1 MSKKKK
7 IQKPLIILTAGGTG
21 GHIYPAEA
29 LAEELEQRNY
39 RLLFVSDKRG
49 LDNYHG
55 NLSKIP
61 NISVSSGPLMGKSK
75 WLKIKNLIKTMY
87 GIIQSI
93 RLLLKKKPACVIGF
107 GGYASF
113 PCSVAAILLGIDL
126 IIHEQNSMMS
136 RTNRFLSKY
145 ATFVATSFKK
155 TKYAPSGRKTVLIGM
170 PIRQSITALYNQ
182 PRPKISKNLPFNIL
196 IIGGSQGAKIFSD
209 IIPQAIKLL
218 SPKQQKKI
226 HITQQC
232 REEDINHVQST
243 YNESL
248 CKVDIKNFFNNM
260 PELYNHHHLI
270 ISRAGASS
278 IFEIEASGIAS
289 ILVPLPT
296 AADDHQTVNA
306 AEIKNN
312 KSGIVLSQKDFTPST
327 LSVILNDLLQNP
339 TRLKTMSENAKKS
352 AIIDASKRFADALE
366 SKILISATAQT
377 GAK

>member
-1 MSKKKK
+1 M
-7 IQKPLIILTAGGTG
+7 I
-21 GHIYPAEA
+21 
-29 LAEELEQRNY
+29 
-39 RLLFVSDKRG
+39 V
-49 LDNYHG
+49 
-55 NLSKIP
+55 
-61 NISVSSGPLMGKSK
+61 
-75 WLKIKNLIKTMY
+75 
-87 GIIQSI
+87 
-93 RLLLKKKPACVIGF
+93 
-107 GGYASF
+107 
-113 PCSVAAILLGIDL
+113 
-126 IIHEQNSMMS
+126 
-136 RTNRFLSKY
+136 
-145 ATFVATSFKK
+145 
-155 TKYAPSGRKTVLIGM
+155 
-170 PIRQSITALYNQ
+170 
-182 PRPKISKNLPFNIL
+182 
-196 IIGGSQGAKIFSD
+196 
-209 IIPQAIKLL
+209 
-218 SPKQQKKI
+218 KQQKKI

-352 AIIDASKRFADALE
+352 TIIDASKRFADALE